1 MLHGLHNL
9 IKGGALSEE
18 IRKLF
23 EKFIADL
30 NVGGITERGAAAILE
45 KIKSRIESHKQQFDA
60 VVSGGEIIDFKRNA
74 KVQLMTHNTGT
85 GQINHNVLCYQL
97 CLNSQLEKD
106 RKNAFFELIDNP
118 SIQAALLLREDLSE
132 DQKKLAFALFQQGAW
147 KLKSSSIFGDQIL
160 EKVKNLIS
168 SDSEF
173 LKIWKLLNDKTGGM
187 SIFSADLS
195 AEIKKVFAQSIS
207 NLGDVLTLLSNT
219 QIDQSVK
226 EMILGTVDIKNPR
239 IGTVP
244 FVLKKLLLY
253 YQGSKQNKGSGS
265 QPNIGLD
272 PLHEILQS
280 YETSNEKGF
289 GAMLRSV
296 YKEMEQSGLSSF
308 SDDAAAVQTF
318 GTLNSK
324 LISQAPIGFNRD
336 GLRTL
341 IEKCKRMYQGASYGG
356 DNLDQQVAKLHELAK
371 LIKAPIM
378 KSGQGE
384 LTKPKISH
392 ASVPSNSLSAA
403 PNPST
408 AQRTAEQPFHKP
420 DHGANRQN
428 RR

>member
-1 MLHGLHNL
+1 MILANVDVSRLEVNNENHILKMLL
-9 IKGGALSEE
+9 
-18 IRKLF
+18 
-23 EKFIADL
+23 
-30 NVGGITERGAAAILE
+30 
-45 KIKSRIESHKQQFDA
+45 
-60 VVSGGEIIDFKRNA
+60 
-74 KVQLMTHNTGT
+74 
-85 GQINHNVLCYQL
+85 
-97 CLNSQLEKD
+97 LNSKQ
-106 RKNAFFELIDNP
+106 
-118 SIQAALLLREDLSE
+118 IQ
-132 DQKKLAFALFQQGAW
+132 G
-147 KLKSSSIFGDQIL
+147 
-160 EKVKNLIS
+160 N
-168 SDSEF
+168 
-173 LKIWKLLNDKTGGM
+173 
-187 SIFSADLS
+187 
-195 AEIKKVFAQSIS
+195 
-207 NLGDVLTLLSNT
+207 
-219 QIDQSVK
+219 
-226 EMILGTVDIKNPR
+226 
-239 IGTVP
+239 
-244 FVLKKLLLY
+244 
-253 YQGSKQNKGSGS
+253 GS
-265 QPNIGLD
+265 QPNIGFGL
-272 PLHEILQS
+272 LLEILQS
-280 YETSNEKGF
+280 YETSKNEGF